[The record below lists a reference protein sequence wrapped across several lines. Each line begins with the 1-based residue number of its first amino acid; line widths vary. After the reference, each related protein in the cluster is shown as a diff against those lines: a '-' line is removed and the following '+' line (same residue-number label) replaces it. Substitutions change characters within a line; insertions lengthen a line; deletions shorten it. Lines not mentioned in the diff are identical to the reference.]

1 MLIEKKI
8 FIYGLII
15 STGYSVV
22 TLQGFLIGF
31 IGEVFRICLMGF
43 NKIVS
48 STFGLVVN
56 LYQNDTMDL
65 LIGALLLNPS
75 NRVSSGSKVNG
86 ILQLLRLILGDFAIS
101 SILHPLASYI
111 LNSSTIDVQY
121 AWLVESPGPGIIM
134 RQSVFEPLQ
143 TGLVSIDSMIPI
155 GRGQRELIVGDRGP
169 GKTSIGLDTILNQK
183 YKKVLC
189 IYVAIG
195 LKASSILDVFLALMG
210 SDGIFYLSVLV
221 ACASASALDQFLCA
235 YTAIALSEFFVIV
248 RQLPIFLMLDGP
260 QGFIYYCVV
269 HQVEKRIQE
278 KYSLFIPVF

>member
-1 MLIEKKI
+1 MMLIEKKI

-22 TLQGFLIGF
+22 WFLWRF

-111 LNSSTIDVQY
+111 LNSRTRY
-121 AWLVESPGPGIIM
+121 HYE
-134 RQSVFEPLQ
+134 
-143 TGLVSIDSMIPI
+143 
-155 GRGQRELIVGDRGP
+155 
-169 GKTSIGLDTILNQK
+169 
-183 YKKVLC
+183 
-189 IYVAIG
+189 AIG
-195 LKASSILDVFLALMG
+195 I
-210 SDGIFYLSVLV
+210 
-221 ACASASALDQFLCA
+221 
-235 YTAIALSEFFVIV
+235 
-248 RQLPIFLMLDGP
+248 
-260 QGFIYYCVV
+260 
-269 HQVEKRIQE
+269 
-278 KYSLFIPVF
+278 

>member
-1 MLIEKKI
+1 MMLIEKKI

-155 GRGQRELIVGDRGP
+155 GRGQRELIGILFLI
-169 GKTSIGLDTILNQK
+169 KSIK
-183 YKKVLC
+183 RY
-189 IYVAIG
+189 YV
-195 LKASSILDVFLALMG
+195 FM
-210 SDGIFYLSVLV
+210 
-221 ACASASALDQFLCA
+221 
-235 YTAIALSEFFVIV
+235 
-248 RQLPIFLMLDGP
+248 
-260 QGFIYYCVV
+260 
-269 HQVEKRIQE
+269 
-278 KYSLFIPVF
+278 